1 MHSAVQKRKWYEE
14 RRGGKTGGIDEVYE
28 SGAGRKIITALSEL
42 RKHRVSSDSSYS
54 TPCPTYK
61 SGLGA
66 GLAR

>member
-1 MHSAVQKRKWYEE
+1 MFEE
-14 RRGGKTGGIDEVYE
+14 RRGGKTGGIDDVYE
-28 SGAGRKIITALSEL
+28 SAAGRRIITTLSEL

-61 SGLGA
+61 SGLGV